1 MPTARARAERPR
13 TRRATGRRVSPR
25 RVASPVITLTS
36 DFGLHDPYVGIMK
49 SRILQRAPQ
58 IALIDLT
65 HEIAPFQPEQAGYWL
80 WCAYPQFPAGSVH
93 VAVVDPGVGGARV
106 IIVLEAAGHHFIAPD
121 NGLLGL
127 IARSCSDARAYRLD
141 PKALSALGLSFASAT
156 FHGRDVMGP
165 LGAELAAGRVRP
177 ERLGERTEL
186 LLGQLR
192 PAVRTRSG
200 ALEGQVAVLDHFGN
214 VLTTIGAEDLRPFRA
229 PQVLLG
235 GHSFRLVHTYTDARP
250 DECVALINSSARL
263 ELAVREGSAAARLQ
277 PPIGAAVQ
285 VLERNA

>member
-13 TRRATGRRVSPR
+13 TNRASGRRATPR
-25 RVASPVITLTS
+25 PAITLTS

-93 VAVVDPGVGGARV
+93 VAVVDPGVGGARS
-106 IIVLEAAGHHFIAPD
+106 IIVLEAGGHHFIAPD

-127 IARSCSDARAYRLD
+127 IARSRSDARAYRLD
-141 PKALSALGLSFASAT
+141 PKALSALGLTFASAT

-192 PAVRTRSG
+192 PAVRTQSG
-200 ALEGQVAVLDHFGN
+200 ELEGQVAVVDHFGN

-229 PQVLLG
+229 PQVVLG
-235 GHSFRLVHTYTDARP
+235 RQSFRLVHTYAEARP

>member
-13 TRRATGRRVSPR
+13 TNRATGRRATPR
-25 RVASPVITLTS
+25 PVITLTS

-93 VAVVDPGVGGARV
+93 VAVVDPGVGGARS
-106 IIVLEAAGHHFIAPD
+106 IIVLAAGGHHFIAPD

-127 IARSCSDARAYRLD
+127 IARSRSDARAYRLD
-141 PKALSALGLSFASAT
+141 PRALSALGLTFASAT

-192 PAVRTRSG
+192 PAVRTQSG
-200 ALEGQVAVLDHFGN
+200 ELEGQVAVVDHFGN
-214 VLTTIGAEDLRPFRA
+214 VLTTIGAEDLRPFRV
-229 PQVLLG
+229 PQVVLG
-235 GHSFRLVHTYTDARP
+235 RQSFRLVHTYAEARP

>member
-1 MPTARARAERPR
+1 MPTARGRAERPR
-13 TRRATGRRVSPR
+13 TNRATGRRASAR

-36 DFGLHDPYVGIMK
+36 DFGLRDPYVGIMK

-93 VAVVDPGVGGARV
+93 VAVVDPGVGGARS
-106 IIVLEAAGHHFIAPD
+106 IIMLEAGGHRFIAPD

-127 IARSCSDARAYRLD
+127 IAGSRSDARAYRLD
-141 PKALSALGLSFASAT
+141 PKALPTLGLSFASAT

-165 LGAELAAGRVRP
+165 LGAELAAGRARP

-192 PAVRTRSG
+192 PAVRSQSG
-200 ALEGQVAVLDHFGN
+200 ALEGQVAVVDHFGN
-214 VLTTIGAEDLRPFRA
+214 VLTTIGAEDLRPFRV

-235 GHSFRLVHTYTDARP
+235 RQSFRLVHTYAEARP
-250 DECVALINSSARL
+250 EECVALINSSAML

-277 PPIGAAVQ
+277 PPMGAAVQ